1 MKVPVAVAEKVLVTG
16 STVLSLVK
24 SPLSV
29 TVFSFPFVN
38 VNVGELGSLIFI
50 IPVPKDSIEF
60 NIPSLSLS
68 KSKLSTIPSSSKS
81 VGHILI
87 GISLDL
93 YVAPVHV
100 IVPLTA

>member
-68 KSKLSTIPSSSKS
+68 
-81 VGHILI
+81 
-87 GISLDL
+87 SLNYPQFHRHQNLLDIYL
-93 YVAPVHV
+93 
-100 IVPLTA
+100 